1 MECPLAKNMY
11 FRFSKLK
18 KSSQFRLNSLINK
31 KHWKGFR
38 NAVATK
44 IALQPRYGKVYKS
57 ASGKT

>member
-1 MECPLAKNMY
+1 MESSLAKNLY

-31 KHWKGFR
+31 KHREGFR

-44 IALQPRYGKVYKS
+44 IILQLRYGKVYKS